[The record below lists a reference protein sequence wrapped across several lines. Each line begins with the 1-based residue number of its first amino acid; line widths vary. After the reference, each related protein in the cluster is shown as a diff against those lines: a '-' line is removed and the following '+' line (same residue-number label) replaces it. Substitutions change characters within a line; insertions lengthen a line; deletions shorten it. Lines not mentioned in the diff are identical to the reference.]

1 MKYYIIQNNKQYE
14 KYLCDIGS
22 LMNKGKLNK
31 EEMKVLDLLSKLV
44 EWYEEE
50 KGWAL
55 DEPDPLKLI
64 KIRMNDL
71 GLIEKDLVGL
81 IGSKGHV
88 SKILNGKRS
97 LTVEHILILANLLK
111 VNPTDLMPKRREYQN
126 AG

>member
-1 MKYYIIQNNKQYE
+1 
-14 KYLCDIGS
+14 
-22 LMNKGKLNK
+22 
-31 EEMKVLDLLSKLV
+31 MKVLDLLSKLV